1 MRQAWMGVYKFTHPS
16 RHFPFRWL
24 ILEDKIKIDL
34 NDFSN
39 DGKIFNNMFDVLTK
53 LILSRQ
59 TVTLEGFKT
68 NMHVNVSKGILF
80 SVYIFPYSLL
90 YIKTK

>member
-1 MRQAWMGVYKFTHPS
+1 MRQAWMDVYKFTHPS

-59 TVTLEGFKT
+59 TV
-68 NMHVNVSKGILF
+68 
-80 SVYIFPYSLL
+80 
-90 YIKTK
+90 